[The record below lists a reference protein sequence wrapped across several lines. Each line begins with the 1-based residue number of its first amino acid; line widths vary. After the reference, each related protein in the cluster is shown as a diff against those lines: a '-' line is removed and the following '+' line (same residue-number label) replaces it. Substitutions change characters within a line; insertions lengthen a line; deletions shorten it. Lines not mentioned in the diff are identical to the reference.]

1 MHRPILAALIL
12 HSAPLASVAL
22 AQQAPAPNPILQ
34 RELTYA
40 PVPLFEGVFAA
51 PVSGTAAKP
60 GSLYVLSVKYA
71 AGAKSLPHSHPDTR
85 VVTVIS
91 GTFYAGAGTHFDEAS
106 LRALGPG
113 DSIVVPAE
121 QVHYGWAKDG
131 EALLLEVGVGPSGA
145 KLWPK
150 APPQRP

>member
-1 MHRPILAALIL
+1 MRRRI
-12 HSAPLASVAL
+12 SATATLLMSLGLWAGA
-22 AQQAPAPNPILQ
+22 APAQETPAAVLQ
-34 RELTYA
+34 RELKYA

-51 PVSGTAAKP
+51 PVSGTATQP
-60 GSLYVLSVKYA
+60 GSLYALSVKYA

-91 GTFYAGAGTHFDEAS
+91 GIFYAGSGTNFDEAS

-113 DSIVVPAE
+113 DSIVVPANSI
-121 QVHYGWAKDG
+121 HYGWAKEG

-145 KLWPK
+145 TLWPK
-150 APPQRP
+150 APPQR

>member
-1 MHRPILAALIL
+1 MLRRVFAVVLFSSLSPGAALTQ
-12 HSAPLASVAL
+12 SAAATG
-22 AQQAPAPNPILQ
+22 AILQ
-34 RELTYA
+34 SELKYA

-51 PVSGTAAKP
+51 PVSGTAAQP

-91 GTFYAGAGTHFDEAS
+91 GRFYAGAGEAFEETK

-113 DSIVVPAE
+113 DSIVVPANS
-121 QVHYGWAKDG
+121 VHYGWAKDS
-131 EALLLEVGVGPSGA
+131 ETLLLEVGVGPSGA
-145 KLWPK
+145 TLWPK
-150 APPQRP
+150 APAQKP

>member
-1 MHRPILAALIL
+1 MQRRVLAAFIIFPWL
-12 HSAPLASVAL
+12 STGVAL
-22 AQQAPAPNPILQ
+22 AQEPAPSAIAQSDLK
-34 RELTYA
+34 YA

-51 PVSGTAAKP
+51 PVSGTATQP
-60 GSLYVLSVKYA
+60 GALYVLSVKYA

-91 GTFYAGAGTHFDEAS
+91 GTFYAGSGTSFDETS

-113 DSIVVPAE
+113 DSIVVPANS
-121 QVHYGWAKDG
+121 VHYGWAKQG

-145 KLWPK
+145 SLWPK
-150 APPQRP
+150 APPQR